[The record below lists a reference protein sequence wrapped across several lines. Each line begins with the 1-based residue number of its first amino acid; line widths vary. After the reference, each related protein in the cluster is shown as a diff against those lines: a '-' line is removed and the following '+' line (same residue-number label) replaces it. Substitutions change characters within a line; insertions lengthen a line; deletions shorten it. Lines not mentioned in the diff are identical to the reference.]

1 MSNPSPFS
9 HLRDAGR
16 IGLSPAE
23 LADALGLSER
33 TIWSITAPRGTL
45 PAVKVG
51 RRVVYPIAF
60 VEKWLADEAA
70 KGGATS

>member
-1 MSNPSPFS
+1 MPNPYPLS

-16 IGLSPAE
+16 IALSPAE

-33 TIWSITAPRGTL
+33 TIWGITAPRGTL

-51 RRVVYPIAF
+51 RRVVYPIVL
-60 VEKWLADEAA
+60 VEKWLAEEAA
-70 KGGATS
+70 KGGAVT